1 MSWKRVENVKE
12 FYSVEKKEML
22 KIPGNSVK
30 MIPGNS
36 VKMILTHFFFHRLP
50 TI

>member
-1 MSWKRVENVKE
+1 MSWKRVANVKE

-30 MIPGNS
+30 MI
-36 VKMILTHFFFHRLP
+36 LTHFFFHRLP